1 MFCVVAWPPNAALQ
15 RCCKPVARLQLQF
28 QEVHDCSDDPS
39 SRFRLVN
46 GGLVDLNR
54 RGQRCVETDL
64 HDCTLLRTQIGACYA
79 LQQPSGFHMVFPW
92 PARVAG
98 RLLAAFHWHYGCD
111 QFVALRTWQPDKSAP
126 TLVLSVKLPGG
137 LSFQK
142 RERSVLPLPFKFQEL
157 FLIRSH
163 LSFVSDVLLLKLT
176 QSHWAVLRLGWN
188 EILYF
193 EEPSRLLGV
202 HQTSEHVG
210 SNPRHCYILCYL
222 MLVLDCS
229 WPILHALLYDQQH
242 LLSRALKRDLWLV
255 FEDKSFAVAV

>member
-46 GGLVDLNR
+46 GGLVDLDR

-64 HDCTLLRTQIGACYA
+64 HDCTLLRTPIGSCHA
-79 LQQPSGFHMVFPW
+79 LQQSSGFQMVDPW

-98 RLLAAFHWHYGCD
+98 RLLEAAYWQQSCD
-111 QFVALRTWQPDKSAP
+111 QFVVLRTYASAP
-126 TLVLSVKLPGG
+126 TLVLSARLTGR

-142 RERSVLPLPFKFQEL
+142 QERSVLPHPLEFQEI
-157 FLIRSH
+157 FLIRSRP
-163 LSFVSDVLLLKLT
+163 SFVSDVLLLKLA

-193 EEPSRLLGV
+193 SEPSRLLGI
-202 HQTSEHVG
+202 HQSSEHVG
-210 SNPRHCYILCYL
+210 SNPRHCYVLCYL
-222 MLVLDCS
+222 VLVLDCS
-229 WPILHALLYDQQH
+229 WPILHALLYDHQH
-242 LLSRALKRDLWLV
+242 LLSCALKRDLWLV